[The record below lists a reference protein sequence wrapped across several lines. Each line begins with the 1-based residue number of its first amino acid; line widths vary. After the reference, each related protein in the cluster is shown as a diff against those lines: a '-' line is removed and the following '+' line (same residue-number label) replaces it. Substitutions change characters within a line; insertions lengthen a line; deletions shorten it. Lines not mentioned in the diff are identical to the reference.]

1 DSGVECVF
9 SVVDLHSITRPH
21 YDPNVLR
28 NNIEVMT
35 ATLLAC
41 GIDPEKSLLFLQS
54 QVPEHGQLSWI
65 LSCLHTTARLQH
77 FPQYKEKTAGL
88 KEVPLGLYLY
98 PVLQC
103 ADVLLYKATDVP
115 VGHDQL
121 PHIYLVQDAAEAF
134 NKRFGTVFPRPEP
147 LLVSGVA
154 SRLRDLRDPSKKM
167 SKSGDDPRTFVALD
181 DPPEVVR
188 SKFRKA
194 LTDCTSRVAYEPD
207 SRPAVANLVAM
218 HSLLTGQNPEEVCLA
233 ASDLD
238 TGQFKTR
245 LAEAAVSFL
254 APIQDRM
261 RAHLS
266 DRRRLWRLLE
276 EGALRARQMAAET
289 LGEALAASGMAPRRE
304 TSRVRQ
310 EPHLARR
317 ANER

>member
-1 DSGVECVF
+1 
-9 SVVDLHSITRPH
+9 
-21 YDPNVLR
+21 
-28 NNIEVMT
+28 
-35 ATLLAC
+35 
-41 GIDPEKSLLFLQS
+41 
-54 QVPEHGQLSWI
+54 
-65 LSCLHTTARLQH
+65 
-77 FPQYKEKTAGL
+77 
-88 KEVPLGLYLY
+88 
-98 PVLQC
+98 
-103 ADVLLYKATDVP
+103 
-115 VGHDQL
+115 
-121 PHIYLVQDAAEAF
+121 
-134 NKRFGTVFPRPEP
+134 
-147 LLVSGVA
+147 
-154 SRLRDLRDPSKKM
+154 M

-266 DRRRLWRLLE
+266 DRHRLWRLLE
-276 EGALRARQMAAET
+276 EGALKARQMAAET
-289 LGEALAASGMAPRRE
+289 LGEALAASGNGTA
-304 TSRVRQ
+304 SRDLA
-310 EPHLARR
+310 HLART
-317 ANER
+317 APCTKG